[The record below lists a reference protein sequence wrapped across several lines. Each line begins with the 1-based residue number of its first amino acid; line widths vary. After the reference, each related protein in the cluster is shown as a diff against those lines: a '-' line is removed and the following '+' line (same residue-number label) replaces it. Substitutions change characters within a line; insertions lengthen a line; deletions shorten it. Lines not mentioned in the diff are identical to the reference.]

1 MENTENKQPNNNQ
14 AESKKDNQA
23 GTKDKISGN
32 KIKTAFNQ
40 MEEEKKKKIILL
52 IGISSIV
59 IGGLAYYINSTL
71 ESEKKQKM
79 QQQEQ
84 NNVVK
89 IPERDTLKEDWKIEA
104 EKKIKELEELQKQ
117 QQIKQ
122 QQQQTQVSQQQP
134 PTTDV
139 NVPPPPPP
147 QQQPSPPPPKNQTQN
162 QTLPPPPPQPPPPPP
177 PPPSQPSQQQN
188 INANSQQ
195 PIPKFQPQTTIL
207 NDAIAIDTVSLSQ
220 DNKDNKQN
228 IQSSTENIS
237 LEAQQESYTPPKPK
251 KTVKNYIPPGA
262 FVKVVLLSGVDAPT
276 SGQGSSNPIPV
287 LLKIK
292 DMSILP
298 NKFRQDF
305 RECFIIGSAVGDL
318 KSERAYIRGETL
330 SCVKYN
336 KEIVEKNITGYLA
349 GEDGKAGLSG
359 RVVTKAG
366 QMIARSILAG
376 FVQGVSRA
384 FSIQATTISISP
396 LGTTQTIN
404 PDQIVKYGT
413 AQGIASGTNELVK
426 YYLDLARQLFP
437 VVEINAG
444 RETDF
449 VFLKGVKLD
458 DEDSR
463 N

>member
-1 MENTENKQPNNNQ
+1 MENTENKQTNVNQ
-14 AESKKDNQA
+14 TETKKDNQT
-23 GTKDKISGN
+23 GTKDNTSVN

-52 IGISSIV
+52 IGIGSII

-79 QQQEQ
+79 QQEQ

-89 IPERDTLKEDWKIEA
+89 IPERDTLKEDWKVEA
-104 EKKIKELEELQKQ
+104 EKRIKELEEQQKQ
-117 QQIKQ
+117 QQIKEEQLLQ
-122 QQQQTQVSQQQP
+122 QQIQTPQQQP
-134 PTTDV
+134 PTTT
-139 NVPPPPPP
+139 NANIPPPPQQPPPQPPSPPPQIQTPPPPPP
-147 QQQPSPPPPKNQTQN
+147 QQ
-162 QTLPPPPPQPPPPPP
+162 PPPPPP
-177 PPPSQPSQQQN
+177 G
-188 INANSQQ
+188 INANNSQ
-195 PIPKFQPQTTIL
+195 PVPKPQPQTIVL
-207 NDAIAIDTVSLSQ
+207 NDAIAVDTVSTSSTSQ
-220 DNKDNKQN
+220 DEKQKT
-228 IQSSTENIS
+228 QAPTTENIS
-237 LEAQQESYTPPKPK
+237 PETVQGSYTPPKPK
-251 KTVKNYIPPGA
+251 KTVKNYIPPGT
-262 FVKVVLLSGVDAPT
+262 FVKVVLLNGVDAPT

-305 RECFIIGSAVGDL
+305 KECFIIGSAIGDL

-376 FVQGVSRA
+376 FVDGAAKA
-384 FSIQATTISISP
+384 FSMQAMTTSVSP
-396 LGTTQTIN
+396 LGTTQTIDPN
-404 PDQIVKYGT
+404 QVAQYGL
-413 AQGIASGTNELVK
+413 AQGISSGAKELVK
-426 YYLDLARQLFP
+426 YYLDLAKQLFP
-437 VVEINAG
+437 IVEVNAG
-444 RETDF
+444 REIEF
-449 VFLKGVKLD
+449 IFLKGVKLD
-458 DEDSR
+458 DE

>member
-14 AESKKDNQA
+14 TENKKNTQI
-23 GTKDKISGN
+23 GIPGIKDKISGN

-52 IGISSIV
+52 IGIGSIA

-71 ESEKKQKM
+71 EAEKKQRM
-79 QQQEQ
+79 QKQEQ
-84 NNVVK
+84 NVVK

-104 EKKIKELEELQKQ
+104 EKKIKELEERQKQ
-117 QQIKQ
+117 QQ
-122 QQQQTQVSQQQP
+122 QQQQTQQPQTSQQ
-134 PTTDV
+134 PTANNTV
-139 NVPPPPPP
+139 NNNVPPPPPP
-147 QQQPSPPPPKNQTQN
+147 QQPPPPPQTQN
-162 QTLPPPPPQPPPPPP
+162 QTPPPPPPPQPPPPPP
-177 PPPSQPSQQQN
+177 PQTQNKNTN
-188 INANSQQ
+188 INGPQSA
-195 PIPKFQPQTTIL
+195 PKPQLQTTVL
-207 NDAIAIDTVSLSQ
+207 NDAIAIDTAPTSQ

-228 IQSSTENIS
+228 SQLATTTENIS
-237 LEAQQESYTPPKPK
+237 PDAQQGSYTPPKPK

-262 FVKVVLLSGVDAPT
+262 FAKVVLLSGVDAPT
-276 SGQGSSNPIPV
+276 SGQGNSNPIPV

-298 NKFRQDF
+298 NKFKQDF
-305 RECFIIGSAVGDL
+305 KECFIIGSAVGDL

-366 QMIARSILAG
+366 QMIARSIIAG

-384 FSIQATTISISP
+384 FSMQAMTTSVSP
-396 LGTTQTIN
+396 LGATQTIDPN
-404 PDQIVKYGT
+404 QIAKYGV

-426 YYLDLARQLFP
+426 YYLDLAKQLFP

-444 RETDF
+444 READF

-458 DEDSR
+458 DEDNR

>member
-14 AESKKDNQA
+14 TENKKDNQT

-32 KIKTAFNQ
+32 KIKTTFNQ

-52 IGISSIV
+52 IGIGSIV

-104 EKKIKELEELQKQ
+104 EKKIKELEEQQKQ
-117 QQIKQ
+117 QQIKEQ
-122 QQQQTQVSQQQP
+122 QQQQAQALEQKSTNNVPPPPPTQQP
-134 PTTDV
+134 SSPPP
-139 NVPPPPPP
+139 PPPPPP
-147 QQQPSPPPPKNQTQN
+147 QQQQ
-162 QTLPPPPPQPPPPPP
+162 LPPPPPQQPPPPPQGT
-177 PPPSQPSQQQN
+177 STGS
-188 INANSQQ
+188 SQ
-195 PIPKFQPQTTIL
+195 PIPKPQPQVTVL
-207 NDAIAIDTVSLSQ
+207 NDAIAVETVSATQ
-220 DNKDNKQN
+220 DNKQN
-228 IQSSTENIS
+228 SQPTTTESIPPRT
-237 LEAQQESYTPPKPK
+237 QQESYLPPKPK
-251 KTVKNYIPPGA
+251 KTVQNYIPPGA
-262 FVKVVLLSGVDAPT
+262 FAKVVLLSGVDAPT

-305 RECFIIGSAVGDL
+305 KECFIIGSAVGDL

-366 QMIARSILAG
+366 QMIARSIIAG
-376 FVQGVSRA
+376 FVQGVAKA
-384 FSIQATTISISP
+384 FSMQAMTTSVSP
-396 LGTTQTIN
+396 LGTTQTIDPN
-404 PDQIVKYGT
+404 QVTKYGI
-413 AQGIASGTNELVK
+413 AQGISSGTNELVK
-426 YYLDLARQLFP
+426 YYLDLAKELFP

-458 DEDSR
+458 DEDNR

>member
-14 AESKKDNQA
+14 TENKKDNQA
-23 GTKDKISGN
+23 GIKDKISGN

-52 IGISSIV
+52 IGIGSIV
-59 IGGLAYYINSTL
+59 VGGLAYYINSTL

-79 QQQEQ
+79 QQQQQ
-84 NNVVK
+84 NNVAK

-104 EKKIKELEELQKQ
+104 EKKIKELEEQQKAQ
-117 QQIKQ
+117 QMKQ
-122 QQQQTQVSQQQP
+122 QQQQAQASQQQSP
-134 PTTDV
+134 AANV
-139 NVPPPPPP
+139 NVPPPPP
-147 QQQPSPPPPKNQTQN
+147 QQPSPPPPPPQSPPQH
-162 QTLPPPPPQPPPPPP
+162 QAPPPPQQPPPPPP
-177 PPPSQPSQQQN
+177 
-188 INANSQQ
+188 QQ
-195 PIPKFQPQTTIL
+195 PPIPPQGTNTGNLQPLPKPQPQVTVL
-207 NDAIAIDTVSLSQ
+207 NDAIAMETVSPSTVSPSQ
-220 DNKDNKQN
+220 DNKHNTQPAA
-228 IQSSTENIS
+228 TENIS
-237 LEAQQESYTPPKPK
+237 PETQQGSYTPPKPK
-251 KTVKNYIPPGA
+251 KTVKNYIPPGTFA
-262 FVKVVLLSGVDAPT
+262 KVVLLNGVDAPT
-276 SGQGSSNPIPV
+276 AGQGNSNPIPV

-292 DMSILP
+292 DMSVLP

-305 RECFIIGSAVGDL
+305 KECFIIGSAVGDL

-376 FVQGVSRA
+376 FVQGVAKA
-384 FSIQATTISISP
+384 FSMHAMTTSVSP
-396 LGTTQTIN
+396 LGATQTVDPN
-404 PDQIVKYGT
+404 QVAKYGL
-413 AQGIASGTNELVK
+413 AQGISSGTNELVK
-426 YYLDLARQLFP
+426 YYLDLAKQLFP
-437 VVEINAG
+437 IVEINAG

-458 DEDSR
+458 E

>member
-14 AESKKDNQA
+14 TENKKDNQA
-23 GTKDKISGN
+23 GIKDKISGN

-52 IGISSIV
+52 IGIGSIIV
-59 IGGLAYYINSTL
+59 GGLAYYINSTL
-71 ESEKKQKM
+71 ENEKKQKM
-79 QQQEQ
+79 KQQQQ

-104 EKKIKELEELQKQ
+104 EKKIKELEEQ
-117 QQIKQ
+117 QKQ
-122 QQQQTQVSQQQP
+122 QQQQQSIEQKRQAQASQQQS
-134 PTTDV
+134 PTT
-139 NVPPPPPP
+139 NATIPPPP
-147 QQQPSPPPPKNQTQN
+147 QQPSPPPPPPQN
-162 QTLPPPPPQPPPPPP
+162 QSSQPSPQPPPPPP
-177 PPPSQPSQQQN
+177 P
-188 INANSQQ
+188 QQ
-195 PIPKFQPQTTIL
+195 PPPLPPGKNTSGLQPPPAAPKPQPQVTVL
-207 NDAIAIDTVSLSQ
+207 NDAIAMETVSASQ
-220 DNKDNKQN
+220 DNKDSKQN
-228 IQSSTENIS
+228 TQPATTENIPP
-237 LEAQQESYTPPKPK
+237 EAQQGSYTPPKPK

-262 FVKVVLLSGVDAPT
+262 FAKVVLLNGVDAPT
-276 SGQGSSNPIPV
+276 AGQGNSNPIPV

-305 RECFIIGSAVGDL
+305 KECFIIGSAVGDL

-376 FVQGVSRA
+376 FVQGVAKA
-384 FSIQATTISISP
+384 FSMHAMTTSVSP
-396 LGTTQTIN
+396 LGATQTVDPN
-404 PDQIVKYGT
+404 QVAKYGL
-413 AQGIASGTNELVK
+413 AQGISSGTNELVK
-426 YYLDLARQLFP
+426 YYLDLAKQLFP
-437 VVEINAG
+437 IVEINAG

-458 DEDSR
+458 DEDR

>member
-14 AESKKDNQA
+14 TENKKDNQA
-23 GTKDKISGN
+23 GIKDKISGN

-52 IGISSIV
+52 VGIGSII
-59 IGGLAYYINSTL
+59 IGGLAYYINSSL
-71 ESEKKQKM
+71 EAEKKQKM

-104 EKKIKELEELQKQ
+104 EKKIKELEEQ
-117 QQIKQ
+117 QKQ
-122 QQQQTQVSQQQP
+122 QQQQAKEQQQAQALQQQP
-134 PTTDV
+134 PTANA
-139 NVPPPPPP
+139 NVPPPPQQSSPPPPPP
-147 QQQPSPPPPKNQTQN
+147 QNQAPQPSPQPPP
-162 QTLPPPPPQPPPPPP
+162 LPPQQPPPPPP
-177 PPPSQPSQQQN
+177 GK
-188 INANSQQ
+188 NANGL
-195 PIPKFQPQTTIL
+195 PPTPKPQPQVTVL
-207 NDAIAIDTVSLSQ
+207 NDAIAMETVSASQ
-220 DNKDNKQN
+220 DNKQN
-228 IQSSTENIS
+228 TQPATTENIS
-237 LEAQQESYTPPKPK
+237 PEAQQGSYTPPKSK

-262 FVKVVLLSGVDAPT
+262 FAKVVLLSGVDAPT
-276 SGQGSSNPIPV
+276 SGQGNSNPIPV

-305 RECFIIGSAVGDL
+305 KECFIIGSAVGDL

-366 QMIARSILAG
+366 QMIARSIIAG

-384 FSIQATTISISP
+384 FSMQAMTTSVSP
-396 LGTTQTIN
+396 LGATQTVDPN
-404 PDQIVKYGT
+404 QVAKYGV

-426 YYLDLARQLFP
+426 YYLDLAKQLFP
-437 VVEINAG
+437 IVEINAG
-444 RETDF
+444 READF

-458 DEDSR
+458 DED
-463 N
+463 NKN

>member
-1 MENTENKQPNNNQ
+1 
-14 AESKKDNQA
+14 
-23 GTKDKISGN
+23 
-32 KIKTAFNQ
+32 
-40 MEEEKKKKIILL
+40 
-52 IGISSIV
+52 
-59 IGGLAYYINSTL
+59 LAYYINSTL

-104 EKKIKELEELQKQ
+104 EKKIKELEEQQKQ
-117 QQIKQ
+117 QQIKEQ
-122 QQQQTQVSQQQP
+122 QQQAQTSQQQP
-134 PTTDV
+134 PAANVNV

-147 QQQPSPPPPKNQTQN
+147 SPQPPPPQHQA
-162 QTLPPPPPQPPPPPP
+162 PPPSPQPPPPPP
-177 PPPSQPSQQQN
+177 QQPPPPPPGANTTNNMQP
-188 INANSQQ
+188 
-195 PIPKFQPQTTIL
+195 PPKPQPQVTVL
-207 NDAIAIDTVSLSQ
+207 NDAIAIETVSAAQ
-220 DNKDNKQN
+220 DNKQDGKQN
-228 IQSSTENIS
+228 VQPTSAESIPT
-237 LEAQQESYTPPKPK
+237 EAQQGSYAPPKPK
-251 KTVKNYIPPGA
+251 KTVKNYIPPGT
-262 FVKVVLLSGVDAPT
+262 FTKVVLLNGVDAPT

-292 DMSILP
+292 DMSVLP

-305 RECFIIGSAVGDL
+305 KECFIIGSAVGDL

-376 FVQGVSRA
+376 FVQGVAKA
-384 FSIQATTISISP
+384 FSMQAMTTSVSP
-396 LGTTQTIN
+396 LGATQTIDPN
-404 PDQIVKYGT
+404 QVAKYGL
-413 AQGIASGTNELVK
+413 AQGISSGTNELVK
-426 YYLDLARQLFP
+426 YYLDLAKQLFP
-437 VVEINAG
+437 IVEINAG

-458 DEDSR
+458 DE

>member
-1 MENTENKQPNNNQ
+1 MENTENKQPSNNQ
-14 AESKKDNQA
+14 TENKKDNQA
-23 GTKDKISGN
+23 GIKNKISEN
-32 KIKTAFNQ
+32 KIKTTFNQ

-52 IGISSIV
+52 IGIGSII

-79 QQQEQ
+79 QKQEQ

-104 EKKIKELEELQKQ
+104 EKKIKKLEEQQKQ
-117 QQIKQ
+117 QQIKEQ
-122 QQQQTQVSQQQP
+122 QQQQTQTPGQQSA
-134 PTTDV
+134 TTTTNA

-147 QQQPSPPPPKNQTQN
+147 PPQN
-162 QTLPPPPPQPPPPPP
+162 QASQPPPPQPPPPPP
-177 PPPSQPSQQQN
+177 QQPPPPPQDKNTNRSQPV
-188 INANSQQ
+188 
-195 PIPKFQPQTTIL
+195 PKPQPQVTVL
-207 NDAIAIDTVSLSQ
+207 NDAIAIDTISASQ
-220 DNKDNKQN
+220 DNKQDNKQN
-228 IQSSTENIS
+228 TQPTTENIPP
-237 LEAQQESYTPPKPK
+237 EAQQSSYAPPKPK
-251 KTVKNYIPPGA
+251 KTVKNYIPPGT
-262 FVKVVLLSGVDAPT
+262 FVKVILLNGVDAPT
-276 SGQGSSNPIPV
+276 SGQGSSNPIPI

-305 RECFIIGSAVGDL
+305 KECFIIGSAVGDL

-376 FVQGVSRA
+376 FVQGVAKA
-384 FSIQATTISISP
+384 FSMQAMTTSVSP
-396 LGTTQTIN
+396 LGATQTIDPN
-404 PDQIVKYGT
+404 QVAKYGV
-413 AQGIASGTNELVK
+413 AQGISSGTNELVK
-426 YYLDLARQLFP
+426 YYLDLAKQLFP
-437 VVEINAG
+437 IVEINAG

-458 DEDSR
+458 DED
-463 N
+463 NKN

>member
-14 AESKKDNQA
+14 TENKKDNQT
-23 GTKDKISGN
+23 GIKDKISGN

-52 IGISSIV
+52 VGIGSII
-59 IGGLAYYINSTL
+59 IGGLAYYINSSL
-71 ESEKKQKM
+71 EAEKKQKM

-104 EKKIKELEELQKQ
+104 EKKIKELEEQQKQ
-117 QQIKQ
+117 QQQAKEQ
-122 QQQQTQVSQQQP
+122 QQAQALQQQP
-134 PTTDV
+134 PTANA
-139 NVPPPPPP
+139 NVPPPPQQSSPPPPPPP
-147 QQQPSPPPPKNQTQN
+147 QNQAPQPSPQPPP
-162 QTLPPPPPQPPPPPP
+162 LPPQQPPPPPP
-177 PPPSQPSQQQN
+177 GK
-188 INANSQQ
+188 NANGL
-195 PIPKFQPQTTIL
+195 PPTPKPQPQVTVL
-207 NDAIAIDTVSLSQ
+207 NDAIAMETVSAPQ
-220 DNKDNKQN
+220 DTKDNKQN
-228 IQSSTENIS
+228 AQPSATENIPP
-237 LEAQQESYTPPKPK
+237 EAQQGSYAPPKPK

-262 FVKVVLLSGVDAPT
+262 FAKVVLLNGVDAPT
-276 SGQGSSNPIPV
+276 AGQGNSNPIPV

-305 RECFIIGSAVGDL
+305 KECFIIGSAVGDL

-330 SCVKYN
+330 SCIKYN

-376 FVQGVSRA
+376 FVQGVAKA
-384 FSIQATTISISP
+384 FSMQAMTTSVSP
-396 LGTTQTIN
+396 LGATQTVDPN
-404 PDQIVKYGT
+404 QIAKYGL
-413 AQGIASGTNELVK
+413 AQGISSGTNELVK
-426 YYLDLARQLFP
+426 YYLDLAKELFP

-444 RETDF
+444 READF

-458 DEDSR
+458 DEDNR

>member
-1 MENTENKQPNNNQ
+1 
-14 AESKKDNQA
+14 
-23 GTKDKISGN
+23 
-32 KIKTAFNQ
+32 
-40 MEEEKKKKIILL
+40 
-52 IGISSIV
+52 V

-147 QQQPSPPPPKNQTQN
+147 QQLS
-162 QTLPPPPPQPPPPPP
+162 PPPPPP
-177 PPPSQPSQQQN
+177 PPQQQTPPPPPPQQPYPPSPPQGTN
-188 INANSQQ
+188 PASSQ
-195 PIPKFQPQTTIL
+195 PIPKPQPQVTVL
-207 NDAIAIDTVSLSQ
+207 NDAIAMETVSATQ
-220 DNKDNKQN
+220 DSKQN
-228 IQSSTENIS
+228 TQPATTESIPP
-237 LEAQQESYTPPKPK
+237 EAQQGSYTPPSPR

-262 FVKVVLLSGVDAPT
+262 FAKVVLLSGVDAPT
-276 SGQGSSNPIPV
+276 AGQGSSNPIPV

-292 DMSILP
+292 DMSVLP

-305 RECFIIGSAVGDL
+305 KECFIIGSAVGDL

-359 RVVTKAG
+359 RVATKAG

-384 FSIQATTISISP
+384 FSMQAMTTSISP
-396 LGTTQTIN
+396 LGATQTIDPN
-404 PDQIVKYGT
+404 QIAKYGV

-426 YYLDLARQLFP
+426 YYLDLAKQLFP
-437 VVEINAG
+437 IVEINAG
-444 RETDF
+444 READF

-458 DEDSR
+458 DEDNR

>member
-1 MENTENKQPNNNQ
+1 MENKENKQPNSNPTEN
-14 AESKKDNQA
+14 KKDSQA
-23 GTKDKISGN
+23 DTKNKISGN

-52 IGISSIV
+52 IGISSII

-71 ESEKKQKM
+71 ENEKKQKM
-79 QQQEQ
+79 QQKEQ
-84 NNVVK
+84 DNIVK

-104 EKKIKELEELQKQ
+104 EKKIKELEEQQKQ
-117 QQIKQ
+117 QQIKEQQ
-122 QQQQTQVSQQQP
+122 QQQQTQALGQQP
-134 PTTDV
+134 SATTNV
-139 NVPPPPPP
+139 NVPPPPP
-147 QQQPSPPPPKNQTQN
+147 QQPSPPPPPPQHQA
-162 QTLPPPPPQPPPPPP
+162 PPPSPPPPPP
-177 PPPSQPSQQQN
+177 P
-188 INANSQQ
+188 QQ
-195 PIPKFQPQTTIL
+195 PPPLPQGTNTGNLQPAPKPQPQITVL
-207 NDAIAIDTVSLSQ
+207 NDAIVMDTTSTSQ
-220 DNKDNKQN
+220 DNKQN
-228 IQSSTENIS
+228 TQTSTTENVS
-237 LEAQQESYTPPKPK
+237 PEAQQDSYTPPKPK

-262 FVKVVLLSGVDAPT
+262 FAKVVLLNGVDAPT
-276 SGQGSSNPIPV
+276 SGQGNSNPIPV

-298 NKFRQDF
+298 NRYRQDF
-305 RECFIIGSAVGDL
+305 KECFIIGSAVGDL

-376 FVQGVSRA
+376 FVQGVAKA
-384 FSIQATTISISP
+384 FSMQAMTTSVSP
-396 LGTTQTIN
+396 LGATQTIDPN
-404 PDQIVKYGT
+404 QVAKYGL
-413 AQGIASGTNELVK
+413 AQGITSGTNELVK
-426 YYLDLARQLFP
+426 YYLDLAKQLFP
-437 VVEINAG
+437 IVEINAG

-458 DEDSR
+458 DE